1 MSKIVLGIDLGTTYS
16 AMAYVDKNGEPQII
30 NNSEGN
36 RTIPSVV
43 YFESKN
49 SIIIGQT
56 AKDEIELSPDDVVSF
71 VKREIGKGKDDV
83 RKEENYGEPKPYDF
97 FGKRYSP
104 EEISST
110 ILKKLKED
118 AEKHFQG
125 KQITDTVITVPAYF
139 NDFER
144 NATIEAGKLAGLNVL
159 QVINEPTAAALS
171 YGIKSSQNQKV
182 FVFDLGGGTFDVTII
197 DIINGE
203 FKVIATDGDHRL
215 GGKDWDDKIIEFV
228 AEEFINKFGED
239 PRDNIDSMAELRMIS
254 EKVKKSLSERNSA
267 KINLRLNGNKL
278 TLEISKEQF
287 KEISSDLLS
296 RIGGLCDTIL
306 NQVNLTWNDISEI
319 VLAGGSTRLQMVRD
333 LLEQISNKKLR
344 TDLVN
349 PDECVAIG
357 AAIQGHLLTNRNSLG
372 QKPPF
377 KGRIKSIDDVAS
389 HSLGFVTV
397 KDKKLHNSIMIAK
410 NSKIPCKIIK
420 KDFTTSRD
428 NQETLEILVLQGES
442 TNPNN
447 CTLLYG
453 YEFQELP
460 KKPKGQFSIE
470 VCFEYNSN
478 SVVVV
483 NAKIDG
489 RELPFKKITEP
500 VLPNLQETI
509 AQQLSVI
516 VALDLS
522 GSMFFGV
529 TGSPL
534 KKAKKSA
541 IEFIKQMDYY
551 FTSVSLIS
559 FADSVA
565 VNQDFTKN
573 TEELMTK
580 IENWEDV
587 NVGGANA
594 AEPIEKSLEILKYR
608 EGKKIIIIL
617 TDGIWQSKEK
627 ALKFANESKFQGV
640 EIRAIGFGSADVNFL
655 KQLSTSEDGYNFTNS
670 GAELTQAMLNIAT
683 EISTNKLK

>member
-16 AMAYVDKNGEPQII
+16 AMAYVDEKGEPKII
-30 NNSEGN
+30 SNAEGE

-43 YFESKN
+43 FFEDKN
-49 SIIIGQT
+49 TIIVGQT

-71 VKREIGKGKDDV
+71 VKREIGKDKDDV

-97 FGKRYSP
+97 FGKKYSP
-104 EEISST
+104 EEISSL
-110 ILKKLKED
+110 ILKKLKSD
-118 AEKHFQG
+118 AESYFQN
-125 KQITDTVITVPAYF
+125 KSITDAVITVPAYF

-182 FVFDLGGGTFDVTII
+182 LVFDLGGGTFDVTII
-197 DIINGE
+197 DIDNGE
-203 FKVIATDGDHRL
+203 FNVIATDGDHRL

-228 AEEFINKFGED
+228 AEEFINKFGQD
-239 PRDNIDSMAELRMIS
+239 PRDDDEAMADLRIKS
-254 EKVKKSLSERNSA
+254 EKVKKSLSERNST

-278 TLEISKEQF
+278 TLEISNEQF
-287 KEISSDLLS
+287 NEISSDLLS
-296 RIGGLCDTIL
+296 RIEGLCDTIL

-319 VLAGGSTRLQMVRD
+319 VLAGGSTRLLMVRD

-357 AAIQGHLLTNRNSLG
+357 AAIQGHLLINKNRLVGTAS
-372 QKPPF
+372 F

-397 KDKKLHNSIMIAK
+397 KDKKLHNSIMITK

-420 KDFTTSRD
+420 RDFTTSRD

-460 KKPKGQFSIE
+460 KKPKGQFKIE

-483 NAKIDG
+483 NAVIDG

-500 VLPNLQETI
+500 VFPNLQETI
-509 AQQLSVI
+509 SIPLSVI
-516 VALDLS
+516 IAIDLS
-522 GSMFFGV
+522 GSMS
-529 TGSPL
+529 GSPL
-534 KKAKKSA
+534 TEAKNA
-541 IEFIKQMDYY
+541 ALEFVSQMN
-551 FTSVSLIS
+551 FENTRVALVP
-559 FADSVA
+559 FADSVM
-565 VNQDFTKN
+565 VNQEFTQASWNLEKGIKDWRIG
-573 TEELMTK
+573 M
-580 IENWEDV
+580 
-587 NVGGANA
+587 VGGANS
-594 AEPIEKSLEILKYR
+594 AEPFEKSLELMKY
-608 EGKKIIIIL
+608 EQGKKLIIVL
-617 TDGIWQSKEK
+617 TDGVWSYQERAIKNAQNCKYSEI
-627 ALKFANESKFQGV
+627 
-640 EIRAIGFGSADVNFL
+640 EIRAIGFGGADINFL

>member
-1 MSKIVLGIDLGTTYS
+1 MNKIVLGIDLGTTYS
-16 AMAYVDKNGEPQII
+16 AMAYVNENGEPQII
-30 NNSEGN
+30 SNLDGN
-36 RTIPSVV
+36 RTTPSVV
-43 YFESKN
+43 HFESKN
-49 SIIIGQT
+49 DIIVGQN
-56 AKDEIELSPDDVVSF
+56 AKDEIEMSPDNVVSF
-71 VKREIGKGKDDV
+71 VKREIGKSKDEV

-104 EEISST
+104 EEISSI
-110 ILKKLKED
+110 ILKKLKDD
-118 AEKHFQG
+118 AEYYFQG

-144 NATIEAGKLAGLNVL
+144 NATIEAGKLARLNVL

-215 GGKDWDDKIIEFV
+215 GGKDWDDKIIEYV

-239 PRDNIDSMAELRMIS
+239 PRDDLAAMAELRMIS

-267 KINLRLNGNKL
+267 KINLRLNANKL

-296 RIGGLCDTIL
+296 RIEGLCDTIL

-319 VLAGGSTRLQMVRD
+319 VLAGGSTRLKMIRD

-357 AAIQGHLLTNRNSLG
+357 SAIQGHLLINKNRLG
-372 QKPPF
+372 GTSSF

-397 KDKKLHNSIMIAK
+397 KDKKLHNSIMITK

-428 NQETLEILVLQGES
+428 NQETLEILILQGES

-453 YEFQELP
+453 YEFQQLP
-460 KKPKGQFSIE
+460 KKPKGHFSIE

-489 RELPFKKITEP
+489 RELPLKKITEP
-500 VLPNLQETI
+500 ILPNLQETI
-509 AQQLSVI
+509 SMPLSVI
-516 VALDLS
+516 IAIDLS
-522 GSMFFGV
+522 GSMS
-529 TGSPL
+529 GSPL
-534 KKAKKSA
+534 AEAKNAAK
-541 IEFIKQMDYY
+541 EFISQMNFENTKVALVSFSDWVTIDKNLIKNSQELNNGITNWSIGGG
-551 FTSVSLIS
+551 TS
-559 FADSVA
+559 
-565 VNQDFTKN
+565 
-573 TEELMTK
+573 
-580 IENWEDV
+580 
-587 NVGGANA
+587 
-594 AEPIEKSLEILKYR
+594 AEPFAKSLELLKFE
-608 EGKKIIIIL
+608 EGKKLIIVL
-617 TDGIWQSKEK
+617 TDGEWFNKEI
-627 ALKFANESKFQGV
+627 ALKNALNCRFSEI

-655 KQLSTSEDGYNFTNS
+655 KQLSTSEDGYNFTKS

>member
-1 MSKIVLGIDLGTTYS
+1 MNKIVLGIDLGTTYS
-16 AMAYVDKNGEPQII
+16 AMAYVNENGEPNILV
-30 NNSEGN
+30 NDDGE
-36 RTIPSVV
+36 RTTPSVV

-49 SIIIGQT
+49 SIIVGQT

-71 VKREIGKGKDDV
+71 VKREIGKGKDEV
-83 RKEENYGEPKPYDF
+83 RKEENYGDPKPYDF

-104 EEISST
+104 EEISSI
-110 ILKKLKED
+110 ILKKLKEA
-118 AEKHFQG
+118 AENYFQE
-125 KQITDTVITVPAYF
+125 KQITDAVITVPAYF

-144 NATIEAGKLAGLNVL
+144 NATIKAGKLAGLNVL

-171 YGIKSSQNQKV
+171 YGIKSFQNQKV

-228 AEEFINKFGED
+228 AEEFINTFGED
-239 PRDNIDSMAELRMIS
+239 PRDDLDAMANLREKS
-254 EKVKKSLSERNSA
+254 EKVNKSLSEKNKA
-267 KINLRLNGNKL
+267 KLLVNYNGNKL
-278 TLEISKEQF
+278 TLEISKEKF

-296 RIGGLCDTIL
+296 RIEGLCDTIL
-306 NQVNLTWNDISEI
+306 NQANLTWNDISEI

-333 LLEQISNKKLR
+333 LLEQISSKKLR

-357 AAIQGHLLTNRNSLG
+357 AAIQGHLLSNKNRLG
-372 QKPPF
+372 GTPSF

-397 KDKKLHNSIMIAK
+397 KDKKLHNSIMITK

-509 AQQLSVI
+509 SIPLSVI
-516 VALDLS
+516 IAIDLS
-522 GSMFFGV
+522 GSMS
-529 TGSPL
+529 GSPL
-534 KKAKKSA
+534 AEAKNAAK
-541 IEFIKQMDYY
+541 EFISQMNFENTKVALVSFSDWVTIDKNLIKNSQELNNGITNWSIGGG
-551 FTSVSLIS
+551 TS
-559 FADSVA
+559 
-565 VNQDFTKN
+565 
-573 TEELMTK
+573 
-580 IENWEDV
+580 
-587 NVGGANA
+587 
-594 AEPIEKSLEILKYR
+594 AEPFAKSLELLKFE
-608 EGKKIIIIL
+608 EGKKLIIVL
-617 TDGIWQSKEK
+617 TDGEWFNKET
-627 ALKFANESKFQGV
+627 ALKNALNCRFSEI

-655 KQLSTSEDGYNFTNS
+655 KQLSTSEDGYNFTKS